1 MCFYVVHIFCITFWV
16 KKNTSCWAAKVSE
29 PLRGADSCE
38 AGKIVSIGV
47 SKNRGTPKWM
57 VKIMENPIKMDDL
70 GGKPTIFGNIHIGD
84 VVMILLMQILRLLN
98 VILLSCDL
106 LCLFFVVLPFMGI
119 LTDSSLGKRGP
130 SRD

>member
-1 MCFYVVHIFCITFWV
+1 
-16 KKNTSCWAAKVSE
+16 
-29 PLRGADSCE
+29 
-38 AGKIVSIGV
+38 
-47 SKNRGTPKWM
+47 
-57 VKIMENPIKMDDL
+57 
-70 GGKPTIFGNIHIGD
+70 
-84 VVMILLMQILRLLN
+84 MILLMQILRLLN